1 MIGIICI
8 YCFIFLIIILWNLFV
23 QCRAACWLCLAKRRY
38 KQQRKY
44 VQLNLAVTRK
54 ERRIKMHAK
63 RTKIDTLTVLES
75 SSESEPDTLRSINPS
90 GSEESDE
97 NSSIVNNSS
106 TILLLTNHDACLS
119 EDTPE
124 ALPPVDEKSM
134 ENDELLIS
142 DDEIDDEIGRFEP
155 DANLDM
161 TKLHDDDTAH
171 EDEDIG
177 YQQAE
182 TQEIRS
188 AFKIIDSYLKTG
200 NIENLLND
208 SPPTQM
214 DDQQQPSDIGE
225 PQKSVEEMEQD
236 INSFLGS
243 LVDKAKKSKAPIPV
257 PSR

>member
-1 MIGIICI
+1 
-8 YCFIFLIIILWNLFV
+8 
-23 QCRAACWLCLAKRRY
+23 
-38 KQQRKY
+38 
-44 VQLNLAVTRK
+44 
-54 ERRIKMHAK
+54 
-63 RTKIDTLTVLES
+63 
-75 SSESEPDTLRSINPS
+75 
-90 GSEESDE
+90 
-97 NSSIVNNSS
+97 
-106 TILLLTNHDACLS
+106 
-119 EDTPE
+119 
-124 ALPPVDEKSM
+124 M

-161 TKLHDDDTAH
+161 TKLHDDDTKH

-182 TQEIRS
+182 PQEIRS
-188 AFKIIDSYLKTG
+188 AFKMIDSYLKTG

-214 DDQQQPSDIGE
+214 DDQQQQPSDIGE